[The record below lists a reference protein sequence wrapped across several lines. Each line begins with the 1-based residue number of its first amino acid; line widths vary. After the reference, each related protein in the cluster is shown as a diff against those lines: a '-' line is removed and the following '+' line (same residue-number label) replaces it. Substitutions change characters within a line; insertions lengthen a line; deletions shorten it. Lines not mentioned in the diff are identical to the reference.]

1 MAAPTSYSLSYD
13 FTAYQTANPSDP
25 LPADKLEIEFNNLET
40 TTDEIIANL
49 GLIQRSDGE
58 LANASVGNDQ
68 LKDEVVIGL
77 NPTGDWVTST
87 AYAVNDVV
95 YESNKVYKCLI
106 AHTSGTFATDLAALK
121 WEELLDFDQ
130 FITATE
136 ADLTAV
142 EADLASIEADLA
154 ATEGDASTT
163 EADVTAVEADLTA
176 MEADLA
182 AITGDTA
189 AVEADLAAV
198 ESDLSATEG
207 DSTATAAD
215 LLATEADVAL
225 TGADV
230 TATEADLAATEGD
243 STATA
248 ADLTATEAD
257 LAATEGDAST
267 TEADVTAV
275 ESDLASMEADLAAIS
290 GDTAAVEA
298 DLASVESDLSATE
311 GDATATAADLLAT
324 EADVAFTGA
333 DLTATESD
341 LAATEGDSTA
351 TAADLVATEA
361 DLAATEGD
369 ATATAAD
376 LALVE
381 ADLSAT
387 EADLT
392 ATEADLA
399 ATEADV
405 GGLNLPT
412 PVASKYGALLVQNDA
427 DDGFDLLTSQGTSGQ
442 ILTSN
447 GADALPSFQDAAG
460 GAWNLISTQTA
471 SASSTIDFTS
481 SIDSTYDTYALVF
494 NRVIPA
500 TDDVTLQFRTGNTT
514 FDTGANYAWSGSR
527 VHSSGSSSNNTAD
540 NQFNINIDGGIG
552 NASGEQMSGIMY
564 IFDPSNSGS
573 YPTVRW
579 ESTHINNVGGTT
591 MTSGSGSYLSNTAI
605 DRFRFFFSSG
615 NIASGSFSLYGI
627 SHT

>member
-77 NPTGDWVTST
+77 NPTGNWATST
-87 AYAVNDVV
+87 AYAVNDAV

-136 ADLTAV
+136 SDLTAV
-142 EADLASIEADLA
+142 EADLSAIEADLA

-182 AITGDTA
+182 AISGDTA
-189 AVEADLAAV
+189 AVEADLASV

-248 ADLTATEAD
+248 ADLTATE
-257 LAATEGDAST
+257 S
-267 TEADVTAV
+267 
-275 ESDLASMEADLAAIS
+275 
-290 GDTAAVEA
+290 
-298 DLASVESDLSATE
+298 
-311 GDATATAADLLAT
+311 
-324 EADVAFTGA
+324 
-333 DLTATESD
+333 
-341 LAATEGDSTA
+341 
-351 TAADLVATEA
+351 

-412 PVASKYGALLVQNDA
+412 PVASKYGAILVQNDA

>member
-136 ADLTAV
+136 SDLTAV
-142 EADLASIEADLA
+142 EADLSAIEADLA

-163 EADVTAVEADLTA
+163 EADVTAVESDLA
-176 MEADLA
+176 SMEADLA

-257 LAATEGDAST
+257 LAATEGDA
-267 TEADVTAV
+267 
-275 ESDLASMEADLAAIS
+275 
-290 GDTAAVEA
+290 
-298 DLASVESDLSATE
+298 
-311 GDATATAADLLAT
+311 
-324 EADVAFTGA
+324 
-333 DLTATESD
+333 
-341 LAATEGDSTA
+341 
-351 TAADLVATEA
+351 
-361 DLAATEGD
+361 
-369 ATATAAD
+369 TATAAD

-412 PVASKYGALLVQNDA
+412 PVASKYGAILVQNNA

-442 ILTSN
+442 VLTSN

-460 GAWNLISTQTA
+460 G
-471 SASSTIDFTS
+471 
-481 SIDSTYDTYALVF
+481 
-494 NRVIPA
+494 IPC
-500 TDDVTLQFRTGNTT
+500 LNNGLRT
-514 FDTGANYAWSGSR
+514 
-527 VHSSGSSSNNTAD
+527 
-540 NQFNINIDGGIG
+540 
-552 NASGEQMSGIMY
+552 NAY
-564 IFDPSNSGS
+564 
-573 YPTVRW
+573 
-579 ESTHINNVGGTT
+579 HVGGF
-591 MTSGSGSYLSNTAI
+591 G
-605 DRFRFFFSSG
+605 
-615 NIASGSFSLYGI
+615 IASGTFAIAADTLYAIPFYVGKAVTVTRIGINVTTTGAAANARLGIYQLEDGEPTALVLDAGTVSVGTTGEKEATISEALSPGLYMLAVVADGAVTLTGFTPTSTTIYHVMGLDALNDFTEGASRSFTYAALPDPFGTATI
-627 SHT
+627 AAVQTPAIWLRKV

>member
-136 ADLTAV
+136 SDLTAV
-142 EADLASIEADLA
+142 EADLSAIEADLA

-163 EADVTAVEADLTA
+163 EADVT
-176 MEADLA
+176 
-182 AITGDTA
+182 
-189 AVEADLAAV
+189 AV

-257 LAATEGDAST
+257 LAATEGDA
-267 TEADVTAV
+267 
-275 ESDLASMEADLAAIS
+275 
-290 GDTAAVEA
+290 
-298 DLASVESDLSATE
+298 
-311 GDATATAADLLAT
+311 
-324 EADVAFTGA
+324 
-333 DLTATESD
+333 
-341 LAATEGDSTA
+341 
-351 TAADLVATEA
+351 
-361 DLAATEGD
+361 
-369 ATATAAD
+369 TATAAD

-412 PVASKYGALLVQNDA
+412 PVASKYGAILVQNNA

-442 ILTSN
+442 VLTSN

-460 GAWNLISTQTA
+460 G
-471 SASSTIDFTS
+471 
-481 SIDSTYDTYALVF
+481 
-494 NRVIPA
+494 IPC
-500 TDDVTLQFRTGNTT
+500 LNNGLRT
-514 FDTGANYAWSGSR
+514 
-527 VHSSGSSSNNTAD
+527 
-540 NQFNINIDGGIG
+540 
-552 NASGEQMSGIMY
+552 NAY
-564 IFDPSNSGS
+564 
-573 YPTVRW
+573 
-579 ESTHINNVGGTT
+579 HVGGF
-591 MTSGSGSYLSNTAI
+591 G
-605 DRFRFFFSSG
+605 
-615 NIASGSFSLYGI
+615 IASGTFAIAADTLYAIPFYVGKAVTVTRIGINVTTTGAAANARLGIYQLEDGEPTALVLDAGTVSVGTTGEKEATISEALSPGLYMLAVVADGAVTLTGFTPTSTTIYHVMGSDALGDFTEGASRSFTYAALPDPFGTATI
-627 SHT
+627 AAVQTPAIWLRKV